1 MTTWFEYKNQL
12 VESFWCES
20 LEKKMDDSKENY
32 YSLLYVGFNINF
44 FASGNLWQPHE
55 QNAWL
60 MIALTQK
67 HVP

>member
-1 MTTWFEYKNQL
+1 
-12 VESFWCES
+12 
-20 LEKKMDDSKENY
+20 MDDSKENY

-44 FASGNLWQPHE
+44 FASDNLWQPHE

-60 MIALTQK
+60 MIALVQK